1 MSPRLPPLQLTNPT
15 SGRPTC
21 PACGK
26 QVKDM
31 SRHAGTAACSN
42 AARRALIDRLGLI
55 EVWWREAKVLTEAS
69 IAVTIIR
76 DQRGK
81 DWKNKKLDK
90 RRWYAA
96 PEPVGA
102 MRALFEGGLEAKR
115 ISRLL
120 RGPKDELE
128 RELALAALSGK
139 REDQRGTTQAFLQA
153 QTALGTSPPP
163 GLFGPNAANVRVSR

>member
-1 MSPRLPPLQLTNPT
+1 MKQQPPPLQLTNPT
-15 SGRPTC
+15 TARPTC

-31 SRHAGTAACSN
+31 SRHAGSAACSN
-42 AARRALIDRLGLI
+42 AARIALIARLGLT
-55 EVWWREAKVLTEAS
+55 EVWWREANVLSKAGL
-69 IAVTIIR
+69 AVTVIR

-96 PEPVGA
+96 PEPVAA
-102 MRALFEGGLEAKR
+102 MRALFEGGLDDKR

-120 RGPKDELE
+120 RGPKDEIE
-128 RELALAALSGK
+128 REIAVAALGGG
-139 REDQRGTTQAFLQA
+139 REERREAAKAVMRAQAGLE
-153 QTALGTSPPP
+153 TSSWLRI
-163 GLFGPNAANVRVSR
+163 GQ

>member
-1 MSPRLPPLQLTNPT
+1 MKQRTAPLQLTNPT
-15 SGRPTC
+15 SARPTC

-31 SRHAGTAACSN
+31 SRHAGSAACKN
-42 AARRALIDRLGLI
+42 AARMALIERLGLV
-55 EVWWREAKVLTEAS
+55 EVWWREANVLSVAHVP
-69 IAVTIIR
+69 VTIIR
-76 DQRGK
+76 DRRGK

-96 PEPVGA
+96 PEPVA
-102 MRALFEGGLEAKR
+102 ALRALMEGGLEERR

-128 RELALAALSGK
+128 REVALV
-139 REDQRGTTQAFLQA
+139 
-153 QTALGTSPPP
+153 ALGGRRQNTAEFPP
-163 GLFGPNAANVRVSR
+163 LARSQ